1 MWTVVAAAALCAV
14 FAALMA
20 VGQAVAARH
29 RAGAAADLAALA
41 AADQALRGPA
51 AACATARRVAVGQ
64 RTSVVRCALVGL
76 IADVTVE
83 AVDGPFTSRVRSR
96 AGPGTGGPE
105 AGVNGGPVAYG
116 DPLPEARS
124 GAPSGA
130 PKRPA
135 GSTSAGAAA
144 VGWGRAP
151 GRGCG

>member
-20 VGQAVAARH
+20 VGQAVTARH

-64 RTSVVRCALVGL
+64 RTSVVRCAVVRL

-96 AGPGTGGPE
+96 PALARAGRRPG
-105 AGVNGGPVAYG
+105 
-116 DPLPEARS
+116 
-124 GAPSGA
+124 
-130 PKRPA
+130 
-135 GSTSAGAAA
+135 
-144 VGWGRAP
+144 
-151 GRGCG
+151 